1 MKDIFEFAKSILV
14 LATIIFLFV
23 SCSEDGAK
31 ETQSKFEAARKEG
44 YSEGYDYG
52 YKCGSENQMYADI
65 NELTIDTRSIRDIV
79 EQVHNKYEMTPS
91 EAFSTYDEYTY
102 DSSHGG
108 YTWEEYQKAIEVMYY
123 TASLFPC
130 E

>member
-1 MKDIFEFAKSILV
+1 MKDIFDLAKGILV
-14 LATIIFLFV
+14 LAALIFLFV

-31 ETQSKFEAARKEG
+31 ETQSKIEAARKEG
-44 YSEGYDYG
+44 YSEGYDRG
-52 YKCGSENQMYADI
+52 AKNQMDKDI
-65 NELTIDTRSIRDIV
+65 EELTIEGLSIRDIV
-79 EQVHNKYEMTPS
+79 DRVYKTYGMSPS
-91 EAFSTYDEYTY
+91 EAFSAYDEYTY